1 MAESFKI
8 TGKFRG
14 LSEIK
19 EGEKNGKAWK
29 SCKLVIDIEDDKY
42 PTNGVFEVFGEDK
55 VKSLESLTF
64 GQEIDVVF
72 NVQGSEYQ
80 GKYYGKLSLW
90 KFETKGIT
98 NTPPTAHITIPEAS
112 EPVADDL
119 PF

>member
-8 TGKFRG
+8 TGKFRC

-19 EGEKNGKAWK
+19 EGEKNGKTWK

-98 NTPPTAHITIPEAS
+98 NTPQPKTEQPKAEDP
-112 EPVADDL
+112 DL